1 MRLSALAAD
10 LPHRR
15 AGAPGDPEVRA
26 VTHDSRA
33 ANAGSLFAAFPGLKS
48 DGRRFVADAVS
59 RGAVAALGLAPAPDA
74 TAVPYLEVE
83 NPRRT
88 AGLVASLLAGRPSER
103 LVMAGVTGTSGKTTT
118 TYLLDGL
125 LALRHRTR
133 GFFGTIVYR
142 GGSTAAIP
150 APHTTPE
157 ATELQP
163 MLAVLVEEGGT
174 AAILECSSHAL
185 VLERLAGCSFDVAIF
200 LNLSRDHLD
209 FHRDMDDYFEA
220 KTRLFSMLKPGG
232 KAVVNLGDA
241 YGRRLAG
248 GLPAK
253 STIGFFLEGEEG
265 VEHTRPAALAGA
277 VAAAEGMATATAA
290 VAAGET
296 GLFATVL
303 GRATLGLAGTRLE
316 VEIKTPFTF
325 EENAPSPAAMP
336 KPEATAESAK
346 SSSSP
351 FEERNTAS
359 KTPLK
364 RERTDE
370 SGAVLNIDSPLLGR
384 SNAENLLAAAAAGVA
399 LGFSPAEIT
408 TGLESVTSVPGRL
421 ERIENSCGFTVLVD
435 YAHKPAALE
444 GVLRTVRPIAAAGG
458 GRVIAVF
465 GCGGDR
471 DRGKRPEMGRIAA
484 LLADEVVVTSDNP
497 RSEQPEAILRDVRAG
512 VEAAGK
518 TARYV
523 ADRREALA
531 EAFSLARKGD
541 VVLVAGKGHETTQT
555 VGGLELPFDD
565 RLVAKELLEE
575 SAAGAR

>member
-1 MRLSALAAD
+1 
-10 LPHRR
+10 
-15 AGAPGDPEVRA
+15 
-26 VTHDSRA
+26 
-33 ANAGSLFAAFPGLKS
+33 
-48 DGRRFVADAVS
+48 
-59 RGAVAALGLAPAPDA
+59 
-74 TAVPYLEVE
+74 VPYLEVE
-83 NPRRT
+83 NPRRS

-125 LALRHRTR
+125 LALRHQKR

-142 GGSTAAIP
+142 GGGAAAIP

-157 ATELQP
+157 ATDLQP
-163 MLAVLVEEGGT
+163 MLAALAAEGGT

-220 KTRLFSMLKPGG
+220 KARLFSMLKPGG
-232 KAVVNLGDA
+232 KAVVNLGDE

-248 GLPAK
+248 RLPAK

-265 VEHTRPAALAGA
+265 RERPAG
-277 VAAAEGMATATAA
+277 AA
-290 VAAGET
+290 VI
-296 GLFATVL
+296 
-303 GRATLGLAGTRLE
+303 GRAMLGLAGTR
-316 VEIKTPFTF
+316 VEIEVPTPFTI
-325 EENAPSPAAMP
+325 N
-336 KPEATAESAK
+336 
-346 SSSSP
+346 SS
-351 FEERNTAS
+351 
-359 KTPLK
+359 
-364 RERTDE
+364 
-370 SGAVLNIDSPLLGR
+370 LLGR
-384 SNAENLLAAAAAGVA
+384 SNAENLLAAAAAGLA
-399 LGFSPAEIT
+399 LGLSPAEIAA
-408 TGLESVTSVPGRL
+408 GLEFVKSVPGRL
-421 ERIENSCGFTVLVD
+421 EAVANTRGFTVLVD

-471 DRGKRPEMGRIAA
+471 DKGKRPEMGRIAA

-497 RSEQPEAILRDVRAG
+497 RSEQPEAILRDVRVG

-531 EAFSLARKGD
+531 EAFALARAGD
-541 VVLVAGKGHETTQT
+541 VVLVAGKGHETSQI
-555 VGGLELPFDD
+555 VAGRELPFDD
-565 RLVAKELLEE
+565 RLVAKELLAKAET
-575 SAAGAR
+575 AAR

>member
-15 AGAPGDPEVRA
+15 AGTPGDPEVLA
-26 VTHDSRA
+26 VTHDSRTSKD
-33 ANAGSLFAAFPGLKS
+33 GTLFAALPGLKS

-59 RGAVAALGLAPAPDA
+59 RGAVAALGLAPAPHA

-83 NPRRT
+83 NPRRS
-88 AGLVASLLAGRPSER
+88 AGLVASLLAGRPSEK
-103 LVMAGVTGTSGKTTT
+103 LVVAGVTGTSGKTTT

-125 LALRHRTR
+125 LAHRHPKR

-142 GGSTAAIP
+142 AGGAPAIP

-163 MLAVLVEEGGT
+163 MLAGLVSDGGT

-220 KTRLFSMLKPGG
+220 KSRLFSMLKPGG
-232 KAVVNLGDA
+232 KAVVNLGDT
-241 YGRRLAG
+241 YGLKLASRLVADR
-248 GLPAK
+248 
-253 STIGFFLEGEEG
+253 TVGFFLEGEEG
-265 VEHTRPAALAGA
+265 VEQTRPAALAAA
-277 VAAAEGMATATAA
+277 VAAAEG
-290 VAAGET
+290 VGDT

-303 GRATLGLAGTRLE
+303 GRATLGLAGTHLE
-316 VEIKTPFTF
+316 VEIKAPFTF
-325 EENAPSPAAMP
+325 EEKNDG
-336 KPEATAESAK
+336 
-346 SSSSP
+346 
-351 FEERNTAS
+351 S
-359 KTPLK
+359 KAPLK
-364 RERTDE
+364 LEKTDE
-370 SGAVLNIDSPLLGR
+370 TGALLTINSPLLGR

-399 LGFSPAEIT
+399 LGFSPAEIK

-421 ERIENSCGFTVLVD
+421 EAVPNTRGFTVLVD

-444 GVLRTVRPIAAAGG
+444 GVLKTVRPIAAAGG
-458 GRVIAVF
+458 GRLIAVF

-471 DRGKRPEMGRIAA
+471 DKGKRPEMGRIAA

-497 RSEQPEAILRDVRAG
+497 RSEEPEAILRDVRAG

-518 TARYV
+518 SARYV
-523 ADRREALA
+523 ADRRAALA
-531 EAFSLARKGD
+531 EAFALARKGD
-541 VVLVAGKGHETTQT
+541 VVLVAGKGHETSQT
-555 VGGLELPFDD
+555 VGGRELPFDD
-565 RLVAKELLEE
+565 RLVARELLERRE
-575 SAAGAR
+575 TAAR

>member
-1 MRLSALAAD
+1 M
-10 LPHRR
+10 
-15 AGAPGDPEVRA
+15 
-26 VTHDSRA
+26 
-33 ANAGSLFAAFPGLKS
+33 
-48 DGRRFVADAVS
+48 ADAVS

-74 TAVPYLEVE
+74 TTVPYLEVE
-83 NPRRT
+83 NPRRS

-125 LALRHRTR
+125 LTLRHPKR

-142 GGSTAAIP
+142 GGGAEIP

-163 MLAVLVEEGGT
+163 MLAALVADGAT

-209 FHRDMDDYFEA
+209 FHSDMDDYFEA
-220 KTRLFSMLKPGG
+220 KTRLFSMLKPEG
-232 KAVVNLGDA
+232 KAVINLGDA

-248 GLPAK
+248 RLPADR
-253 STIGFFLEGEEG
+253 TVGFFLEGEEG

-277 VAAAEGMATATAA
+277 VAAAEATAA
-290 VAAGET
+290 AAEG
-296 GLFATVL
+296 GLYATVI
-303 GRATLGLAGTRLE
+303 GRAALSTTGTRLD
-316 VEIKTPFTF
+316 VSIL
-325 EENAPSPAAMP
+325 AP
-336 KPEATAESAK
+336 
-346 SSSSP
+346 SP
-351 FEERNTAS
+351 FEEENTGSTA
-359 KTPLK
+359 PLK

-370 SGAVLNIDSPLLGR
+370 SGAALSINSTLLGR

-399 LGFSPAEIT
+399 LGLSPSEIK

-421 ERIENSCGFTVLVD
+421 EAVPNTRGFTVLVD

-458 GRVIAVF
+458 GRLIAVF

-471 DRGKRPEMGRIAA
+471 DKGKRPEMGRIAA

-497 RSEQPEAILRDVRAG
+497 RSEEPEAILRDVRAG

-523 ADRREALA
+523 ADRRKALA
-531 EAFSLARKGD
+531 EAFAIAREGD
-541 VVLVAGKGHETTQT
+541 VVLVAGKGHETSQI
-555 VGGLELPFDD
+555 VGGRELPFDD

-575 SAAGAR
+575 RETAAR

>member
-15 AGAPGDPEVRA
+15 SGSTGDPEVLA

-33 ANAGSLFAAFPGLKS
+33 ARKGTLFAALPGLKT

-59 RGAVAALGLAPAPDA
+59 RGAVAALGRAPAPDA

-83 NPRRT
+83 NPRRS

-125 LALRHRTR
+125 LALRHQMR

-142 GGSTAAIP
+142 GGGAAAIP

-163 MLAVLVEEGGT
+163 MLGALVADGGS

-220 KTRLFSMLKPGG
+220 KVRLFSMLKPGG
-232 KAVVNLGDA
+232 KAVVNLGDEH
-241 YGRRLAG
+241 GRRLASR
-248 GLPAK
+248 LVAER
-253 STIGFFLEGEEG
+253 TVGFLLEGEEG
-265 VEHTRPAALAGA
+265 VEQTRPAALAGA
-277 VAAAEGMATATAA
+277 VALAA
-290 VAAGET
+290 AAGGES

-303 GRATLGLAGTRLE
+303 GRATLGLTGTRLVVE
-316 VEIKTPFTF
+316 VKARF
-325 EENAPSPAAMP
+325 
-336 KPEATAESAK
+336 
-346 SSSSP
+346 P
-351 FEERNTAS
+351 FEEESNVTQAQ
-359 KTPLK
+359 LK
-364 RERTDE
+364 RERTNE
-370 SGAVLNIDSPLLGR
+370 SGARLTIDSSLLGR

-399 LGFSPAEIT
+399 LGYTPAEIRA
-408 TGLESVTSVPGRL
+408 GLESVTNVPGRL
-421 ERIENSCGFTVLVD
+421 EAVTNTRGFTVLVD

-444 GVLRTVRPIAAAGG
+444 GVLRTVRPIAAARG

-471 DRGKRPEMGRIAA
+471 DKGKRPEMGRIAA

-497 RSEQPEAILRDVRAG
+497 RSEEPEAILRDVRAG

-518 TARYV
+518 TAHYV

-531 EAFSLARKGD
+531 EAFALARAGD
-541 VVLVAGKGHETTQT
+541 VVLVAGKGHETSQI
-555 VGGLELPFDD
+555 VGGHRLPFDD
-565 RLVAKELLEE
+565 RLVAKELLSRGET
-575 SAAGAR
+575 AAR

>member
-10 LPHRR
+10 FPHRR
-15 AGAPGDPEVRA
+15 TGASGDPEVLA

-33 ANAGSLFAAFPGLKS
+33 AVDGTLFAALPGLRI

-83 NPRRT
+83 NPRRS

-125 LALRHRTR
+125 FALRHQKR

-142 GGSTAAIP
+142 GGGAAAIP

-157 ATELQP
+157 ATDLQP
-163 MLAVLVEEGGT
+163 MLAALAAEGGT

-220 KTRLFSMLKPGG
+220 KARLFSMLKPGG
-232 KAVVNLGDA
+232 KAVVNLGDE

-248 GLPAK
+248 RLPAK

-265 VEHTRPAALAGA
+265 KACAVETERAS
-277 VAAAEGMATATAA
+277 EGLLT
-290 VAAGET
+290 
-296 GLFATVL
+296 TVI
-303 GRATLGLAGTRLE
+303 GCATLGLAGTRLE
-316 VEIKTPFTF
+316 IEVPTPFTF
-325 EENAPSPAAMP
+325 EEKNSAP
-336 KPEATAESAK
+336 
-346 SSSSP
+346 
-351 FEERNTAS
+351 R
-359 KTPLK
+359 TPLK
-364 RERTDE
+364 RERADE
-370 SGAVLNIDSPLLGR
+370 TGARLTINSSLLGR
-384 SNAENLLAAAAAGVA
+384 SNAENLLAAAAAGLA
-399 LGFSPAEIT
+399 LGLSPAEIAA
-408 TGLESVTSVPGRL
+408 GLEAVTSVPGRL
-421 ERIENSCGFTVLVD
+421 EAVPNTRGFTVLVD

-471 DRGKRPEMGRIAA
+471 DKGKRPEMGRIAA
-484 LLADEVVVTSDNP
+484 LLADEVIVTSDNP

-512 VEAAGK
+512 IEAAGK

-531 EAFSLARKGD
+531 EAFALARAGD
-541 VVLVAGKGHETTQT
+541 VVLVAGKGHETSQI
-555 VGGLELPFDD
+555 VGGRELPFDD
-565 RLVAKELLEE
+565 RLVAKELLAKAET
-575 SAAGAR
+575 AAR

>member
-15 AGAPGDPEVRA
+15 SGSAGDPEVLA

-33 ANAGSLFAAFPGLKS
+33 ARKGTLFAALPGLKT

-59 RGAVAALGLAPAPDA
+59 RGAVAALGRAPAPDA

-83 NPRRT
+83 NPRRS

-125 LALRHRTR
+125 LALRHQMR

-142 GGSTAAIP
+142 GGGAAAIP

-163 MLAVLVEEGGT
+163 MLGALVADGGS

-220 KTRLFSMLKPGG
+220 KVRLFSMLKPGG
-232 KAVVNLGDA
+232 KAVVNLGDEH
-241 YGRRLAG
+241 GRRLASR
-248 GLPAK
+248 LVAER
-253 STIGFFLEGEEG
+253 TVGFLLEGEEG
-265 VEHTRPAALAGA
+265 VEQTRPAALAGA
-277 VAAAEGMATATAA
+277 VALAA
-290 VAAGET
+290 AAGGES

-316 VEIKTPFTF
+316 VEVKARF
-325 EENAPSPAAMP
+325 
-336 KPEATAESAK
+336 
-346 SSSSP
+346 P
-351 FEERNTAS
+351 FEEESNVTQAQ
-359 KTPLK
+359 LK
-364 RERTDE
+364 RERTNE
-370 SGAVLNIDSPLLGR
+370 SGAPLTIDSSLLGR

-399 LGFSPAEIT
+399 LGYSPAEIRA
-408 TGLESVTSVPGRL
+408 GLESVTSVPGRL
-421 ERIENSCGFTVLVD
+421 EAVPNTRGFTVLVD

-471 DRGKRPEMGRIAA
+471 DKGKRPEMGRIAA

-497 RSEQPEAILRDVRAG
+497 RSEEPEAILRDVRAG

-518 TARYV
+518 TAHYV

-531 EAFSLARKGD
+531 EAFALARAGD
-541 VVLVAGKGHETTQT
+541 VVLVAGKGHETSQI
-555 VGGLELPFDD
+555 VGGHRLPFDD
-565 RLVAKELLEE
+565 RLVAKELLSRGET
-575 SAAGAR
+575 AAR

>member
-15 AGAPGDPEVRA
+15 AGAPGDPEVLA

-33 ANAGSLFAAFPGLKS
+33 AVNGTLFAALPGLKT

-83 NPRRT
+83 NPRRS

-125 LALRHRTR
+125 LALRHQKR

-142 GGSTAAIP
+142 GGGAAAIP

-163 MLAVLVEEGGT
+163 MLGALVADGGS

-209 FHRDMDDYFEA
+209 FHGDMDEYFEA

-232 KAVVNLGDA
+232 RRSSISETRTGGGSRVDLSQIGPSGFSWKVKRGRSRPGQRRSRGPSRWRRRLQ
-241 YGRRLAG
+241 GRREVSSRRFSGARRSD
-248 GLPAK
+248 
-253 STIGFFLEGEEG
+253 ST
-265 VEHTRPAALAGA
+265 
-277 VAAAEGMATATAA
+277 
-290 VAAGET
+290 
-296 GLFATVL
+296 
-303 GRATLGLAGTRLE
+303 GTHLE
-316 VEIKTPFTF
+316 VEIKAPFTF
-325 EENAPSPAAMP
+325 EEKNDG
-336 KPEATAESAK
+336 
-346 SSSSP
+346 
-351 FEERNTAS
+351 S

-370 SGAVLNIDSPLLGR
+370 PATLLTIDSPLLGR

-399 LGFSPAEIT
+399 LGFSPAEIK

-421 ERIENSCGFTVLVD
+421 EAV
-435 YAHKPAALE
+435 
-444 GVLRTVRPIAAAGG
+444 RTRADSRSSWTTRTSPPPSRACS
-458 GRVIAVF
+458 GR
-465 GCGGDR
+465 
-471 DRGKRPEMGRIAA
+471 
-484 LLADEVVVTSDNP
+484 
-497 RSEQPEAILRDVRAG
+497 
-512 VEAAGK
+512 
-518 TARYV
+518 
-523 ADRREALA
+523 
-531 EAFSLARKGD
+531 
-541 VVLVAGKGHETTQT
+541 
-555 VGGLELPFDD
+555 
-565 RLVAKELLEE
+565 
-575 SAAGAR
+575 

>member
-10 LPHRR
+10 FPHRR
-15 AGAPGDPEVRA
+15 AGAPGDPEVLA

-33 ANAGSLFAAFPGLKS
+33 AVDGTLFAALPGLRI

-83 NPRRT
+83 NPRRS

-125 LALRHRTR
+125 FALRHQKR

-142 GGSTAAIP
+142 GGGAAAIP

-157 ATELQP
+157 ATDLQP
-163 MLAVLVEEGGT
+163 MLAALAAEGGT

-209 FHRDMDDYFEA
+209 FHRDMDEYFEA
-220 KTRLFSMLKPGG
+220 KARLFSMLKPGG
-232 KAVVNLGDA
+232 KAVVNLGDE

-248 GLPAK
+248 RLPAK
-253 STIGFFLEGEEG
+253 STIGFFLEGNWSPDQT
-265 VEHTRPAALAGA
+265 VPAAPTG
-277 VAAAEGMATATAA
+277 EG
-290 VAAGET
+290 
-296 GLFATVL
+296 GLLATVI
-303 GRATLGLAGTRLE
+303 GRAALSTTGTRLD
-316 VEIKTPFTF
+316 VSTLAPFPF
-325 EENAPSPAAMP
+325 KEKPPSPP
-336 KPEATAESAK
+336 
-346 SSSSP
+346 
-351 FEERNTAS
+351 
-359 KTPLK
+359 TPLK

-370 SGAVLNIDSPLLGR
+370 PATLLTINSPLLGR

-399 LGFSPAEIT
+399 LGLSPAEIAA
-408 TGLESVTSVPGRL
+408 GLEAVTSVPGRL
-421 ERIENSCGFTVLVD
+421 EAVPNTCGFTVLVD

-471 DRGKRPEMGRIAA
+471 DKGKRPEMGRIAA
-484 LLADEVVVTSDNP
+484 LLADEVIVTSDNP

-512 VEAAGK
+512 IEAAGK

-531 EAFSLARKGD
+531 EAFALARAGD
-541 VVLVAGKGHETTQT
+541 VVLVAGKGHETSQI
-555 VGGLELPFDD
+555 VGGRELPFDD
-565 RLVAKELLEE
+565 RLVAKELLAKAET
-575 SAAGAR
+575 AAR

>member
-15 AGAPGDPEVRA
+15 AGTPGDPEVLA
-26 VTHDSRA
+26 VTHDSRTA
-33 ANAGSLFAAFPGLKS
+33 KDGTLFAALPGLKS

-83 NPRRT
+83 NPRRS
-88 AGLVASLLAGRPSER
+88 AGLVASLLAGRPSEK
-103 LVMAGVTGTSGKTTT
+103 LVVAGVTGTSGKTTT

-125 LALRHRTR
+125 LAHRHPKR

-142 GGSTAAIP
+142 GGGAAAIP

-163 MLAVLVEEGGT
+163 MLAGLVSNGGT

-185 VLERLAGCSFDVAIF
+185 VLERLAGCAFDVAIF

-220 KTRLFSMLKPGG
+220 KSRLFSMLKPGG
-232 KAVVNLGDA
+232 RAVVNLGDA
-241 YGRRLAG
+241 HGRRLAG
-248 GLPAK
+248 RLPADR
-253 STIGFFLEGEEG
+253 TVGFFLEAEEG
-265 VEHTRPAALAGA
+265 MGR
-277 VAAAEGMATATAA
+277 AAEAERARD
-290 VAAGET
+290 
-296 GLFATVL
+296 GLFATVV
-303 GRATLGLAGTRLE
+303 GRATLELAGTMLEIE
-316 VEIKTPFTF
+316 VENQFTF
-325 EENAPSPAAMP
+325 EEKNSG
-336 KPEATAESAK
+336 
-346 SSSSP
+346 
-351 FEERNTAS
+351 S

-364 RERTDE
+364 REKTNETEARLAIN
-370 SGAVLNIDSPLLGR
+370 SSLLGR

-399 LGFSPAEIT
+399 LGLSSAEIK

-421 ERIENSCGFTVLVD
+421 EAVPNTRGFTVLVD

-458 GRVIAVF
+458 GRLIAVF

-471 DRGKRPEMGRIAA
+471 DKGKRPEMGRIAA

-497 RSEQPEAILRDVRAG
+497 RSEEPEAILRDVRAG

-518 TARYV
+518 SARYV
-523 ADRREALA
+523 ADRRAALA
-531 EAFSLARKGD
+531 EAFALARKGD
-541 VVLVAGKGHETTQT
+541 VVLVAGKGHETSQT
-555 VGGLELPFDD
+555 VGGRELPFDD
-565 RLVAKELLEE
+565 RLVAKELLERRE
-575 SAAGAR
+575 TAAR

>member
-1 MRLSALAAD
+1 MRLSVLAAD

-15 AGAPGDPEVRA
+15 AGTPGDPEVLA
-26 VTHDSRA
+26 VTHDSRTA
-33 ANAGSLFAAFPGLKS
+33 VDGTLFAALPGLKT

-74 TAVPYLEVE
+74 AAVPYLEVE
-83 NPRRT
+83 NPRRS

-125 LALRHRTR
+125 LALRHRER

-142 GGSTAAIP
+142 GGGAAAIP

-163 MLAVLVEEGGT
+163 MLGALVADGGT

-209 FHRDMDDYFEA
+209 FHGDMDDYFEA
-220 KTRLFSMLKPGG
+220 KSRLFSMLKPGG
-232 KAVVNLGDA
+232 KAVVNLGDT

-248 GLPAK
+248 RLPVDRAV
-253 STIGFFLEGEEG
+253 GFFLEGEEG
-265 VEHTRPAALAGA
+265 VEQTRPAALAGA
-277 VAAAEGMATATAA
+277 VAAAEATVAA
-290 VAAGET
+290 VGET
-296 GLFATVL
+296 GLFATVV
-303 GRATLGLAGTRLE
+303 GRATLGLAGTHLE
-316 VEIKTPFTF
+316 VEIKAPFTF
-325 EENAPSPAAMP
+325 EE
-336 KPEATAESAK
+336 K
-346 SSSSP
+346 SNGS
-351 FEERNTAS
+351 R
-359 KTPLK
+359 TPLK
-364 RERTDE
+364 RVETDE
-370 SGAVLNIDSPLLGR
+370 TEARLTIESSLLGR
-384 SNAENLLAAAAAGVA
+384 SNAENLLAAAAAGVG
-399 LGFSPAEIT
+399 LGLSPAEIK
-408 TGLESVTSVPGRL
+408 TGLESVKSVPGRL
-421 ERIENSCGFTVLVD
+421 EAVPNTRGFTVLVD

-471 DRGKRPEMGRIAA
+471 DKGKRPEMGRIAA
-484 LLADEVVVTSDNP
+484 LLADEVIVTSDNP

-523 ADRREALA
+523 TDRREAIA
-531 EAFSLARKGD
+531 EAFALARAGD
-541 VVLVAGKGHETTQT
+541 VVLVAGKGHETSQI
-555 VGGLELPFDD
+555 VGGRELPFDD
-565 RLVAKELLEE
+565 RLVAKELLSKRET
-575 SAAGAR
+575 AAR